1 MNSPV
6 HSRLFLSIPVSFF
19 MMQQFS
25 ASGTYTMLLDFLSDN
40 EFRYDAIIFCIRYI
54 VLYTPV

>member
-25 ASGTYTMLLDFLSDN
+25 ALDFLSDN
-40 EFRYDAIIFCIRYI
+40 EFRYDAIIFYIRYI
-54 VLYTPV
+54 ILYTPV